1 MRDYRGAGRSS
12 ARETVA
18 RVAAGAIAKKILKE
32 VCKTNIYG
40 YVSQLGNIIPSK
52 FNKNDI
58 EKNPFFFPNNKQI
71 KDLEEYINSIRKEG
85 DSIGSK
91 VSVVAN
97 KVPVG
102 LGNPVFD
109 KTDALLAQAMMSINA
124 VKGVSIGSG
133 FEVVDRKGSEC
144 RDEITPKGFLS
155 NHSGGTLG
163 GITTGRDICIR
174 LALKPTSSILKEGKA
189 VNLKNKA
196 TTIKTKGH
204 HDPCVGIRAVP
215 IAEAMMALVL
225 LDLYLCD
232 KAQNK

>member
-1 MRDYRGAGRSS
+1 MCIRDRRSRDYSEIKNKFLPGHADFTYQQKYGLRDYRGAGRSS

-85 DSIGSK
+85 DSIGAK

-109 KTDALLAQAMMSINA
+109 
-124 VKGVSIGSG
+124 
-133 FEVVDRKGSEC
+133 
-144 RDEITPKGFLS
+144 LS
-155 NHSGGTLG
+155 LIH
-163 GITTGRDICIR
+163 I
-174 LALKPTSSILKEGKA
+174 
-189 VNLKNKA
+189 
-196 TTIKTKGH
+196 
-204 HDPCVGIRAVP
+204 
-215 IAEAMMALVL
+215 
-225 LDLYLCD
+225 
-232 KAQNK
+232 

>member
-1 MRDYRGAGRSS
+1 MQEDHLHVRLLRGLQQ
-12 ARETVA
+12 EQLQKNF
-18 RVAAGAIAKKILKE
+18 KK

-58 EKNPFFFPNNKQI
+58 ENPFSFQNKQI

-85 DSIGSK
+85 DSIGAK

-97 KVPVG
+97 KVPG

-133 FEVVDRKGSEC
+133 FEVVDMKGSEC
-144 RDEITPKGFLS
+144 R
-155 NHSGGTLG
+155 
-163 GITTGRDICIR
+163 
-174 LALKPTSSILKEGKA
+174 
-189 VNLKNKA
+189 
-196 TTIKTKGH
+196 
-204 HDPCVGIRAVP
+204 
-215 IAEAMMALVL
+215 
-225 LDLYLCD
+225 
-232 KAQNK
+232 